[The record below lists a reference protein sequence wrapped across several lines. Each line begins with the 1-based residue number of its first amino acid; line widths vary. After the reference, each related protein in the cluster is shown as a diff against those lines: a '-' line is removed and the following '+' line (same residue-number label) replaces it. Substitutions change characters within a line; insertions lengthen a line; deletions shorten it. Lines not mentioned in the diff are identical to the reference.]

1 MILIRAIEY
10 PGHKFAPMSIRI
22 IFCILILNLEF
33 LELPKEH
40 SGTGTIE
47 TIFSLPDT
55 PYARVRV
62 L

>member
-1 MILIRAIEY
+1 
-10 PGHKFAPMSIRI
+10 MSIRI
-22 IFCILILNLEF
+22 IFVILVLNLDFLDLPEEF
-33 LELPKEH
+33 

-55 PYARVRV
+55 PYARVKV

>member
-1 MILIRAIEY
+1 MNACT
-10 PGHKFAPMSIRI
+10 GHKFAPLSIRI
-22 IFCILILNLEF
+22 IISILVLHLDF
-33 LELPKEH
+33 LELPKEL

-55 PYARVRV
+55 PYARVNV